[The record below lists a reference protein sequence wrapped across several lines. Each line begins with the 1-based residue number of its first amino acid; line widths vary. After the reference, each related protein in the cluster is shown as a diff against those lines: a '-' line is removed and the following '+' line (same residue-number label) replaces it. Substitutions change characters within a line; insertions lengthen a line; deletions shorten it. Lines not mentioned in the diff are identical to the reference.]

1 METMQNINSVS
12 VVVDDSS
19 TRVSVTQQDNQL
31 LLVTNGQSRDII
43 GSLNQHPPMK
53 MPDPLEVFKQTVNII
68 FFCFVLNSFP
78 PSYPCPYF
86 SRLVCAPLL
95 SHARL
100 ECRKVIQPRETEAA
114 KFPDFVS
121 PRFPSGISFYLNLH
135 SESGKKKKPNV
146 TRRTWV

>member
-12 VVVDDSS
+12 VVMDDSS
-19 TRVSVTQQDNQL
+19 TRVSVTQQENQL

-68 FFCFVLNSFP
+68 FFFCFVLNSFP
-78 PSYPCPYF
+78 PSYLCPYF

-100 ECRKVIQPRETEAA
+100 ECRKVLQPQKELQ
-114 KFPDFVS
+114 
-121 PRFPSGISFYLNLH
+121 GN
-135 SESGKKKKPNV
+135 
-146 TRRTWV
+146 

>member
-12 VVVDDSS
+12 VVMDDSS

-68 FFCFVLNSFP
+68 FCFKFISPLVSLSIFSSSCLRP
-78 PSYPCPYF
+78 P
-86 SRLVCAPLL
+86 
-95 SHARL
+95 
-100 ECRKVIQPRETEAA
+100 VI
-114 KFPDFVS
+114 
-121 PRFPSGISFYLNLH
+121 
-135 SESGKKKKPNV
+135 
-146 TRRTWV
+146 TRAT